1 MHGCVSLFFSVFVF
15 LLLLMS
21 VFNFCPFFD
30 FAKDNHQ
37 PSIVNS
43 PPSNLNH
50 QTCIYMPFSSVKM
63 NHKIEKNTAICHC
76 NICMAYIM
84 KKIWQKNVK
93 KMCFWCMLLKIS
105 VIL

>member
-1 MHGCVSLFFSVFVF
+1 
-15 LLLLMS
+15 MS

-30 FAKDNHQ
+30 FAKDHPQ
-37 PSIVNS
+37 PSS
-43 PPSNLNH
+43 LNPQPLTLH
-50 QTCIYMPFSSVKM
+50 PQSCMYIPFYSVKM
-63 NHKIEKNTAICHC
+63 SPKFEKNTAICQR
-76 NICMAYIM
+76 NICTTYIM

>member
-1 MHGCVSLFFSVFVF
+1 
-15 LLLLMS
+15 MS

-37 PSIVNS
+37 PSTI
-43 PPSNLNH
+43 NH

-76 NICMAYIM
+76 NICMTYIM

>member
-1 MHGCVSLFFSVFVF
+1 
-15 LLLLMS
+15 MS

-37 PSIVNS
+37 PSTLNPQLSTINHQLS
-43 PPSNLNH
+43 TINH